1 MAKIDDVRSKL
12 ISATRLRQRLQ
23 HANKPQIEAS
33 TKPNVTQKPSVE
45 GTSRLVFATRL
56 RGALSIKGKN
66 KLAAATTVVVQRPP
80 EPTAEVPSSFKEVFP
95 LIEPYAY
102 AAITHDPVTGGL
114 LYYVIE
120 PTLLESD
127 KVLLERIH
135 SLLIEELDVDV
146 RKIATKEE
154 AQTLLRSKV
163 MNIVK
168 AYKISIGVET
178 LEKLMY
184 YLTRN
189 FIYTGRIEPLMR
201 DHMIEDISCDG
212 PNVPI
217 YVWHRQYESIPT
229 NVKFEN
235 HKELDNFVIKLAYLC
250 GKHISIASPIVD
262 GGLADGSRLQ
272 LTYAKEVTRHGSSF
286 SMRRFKA
293 DPLTITD
300 LIAFNTVSPDMA
312 AFFWYALEKK
322 ACILV
327 AGGTASGK
335 TTLLNCISMFILP
348 DNKVITIE
356 DTPELN
362 LLHKNW
368 IASIARLGFGTA
380 GSSAEISLFDLLK
393 AAMRQRPDYI
403 IVGEVRG
410 EEAFTLFQAMAT
422 GHGGLSSL
430 HADSVM
436 SVVRRLESA
445 PLNIP
450 RTLLPTLN
458 LICVQSRMRLGS
470 KPARRLV
477 HIADVLGIDPSSG
490 EVDLN
495 DVFKWEPRTDS
506 FTYSGR
512 SHTIERLA
520 ERSGVTREMV
530 QEEMQR
536 RKTVLQYMVKKN
548 IRRYMDVGAMIR
560 DYYMDPVKTFEKARL
575 GMLSDSP

>member
-1 MAKIDDVRSKL
+1 LTKIEEVRSKL
-12 ISATRLRQRLQ
+12 STTGLRQKLQ
-23 HANKPQIEAS
+23 LGEKSKNSGSPAETVVIPKPQTETHTKRLSTLKLRGIIPSIGKAKAS
-33 TKPNVTQKPSVE
+33 AVVATVVSQKPS
-45 GTSRLVFATRL
+45 
-56 RGALSIKGKN
+56 
-66 KLAAATTVVVQRPP
+66 

-102 AAITHDPVTGGL
+102 AAITHDPGTGGL

-120 PTLLESD
+120 PTLLEND
-127 KVLLERIH
+127 KILLEKIH
-135 SLLIEELDVDV
+135 SLLLEELDIDV
-146 RKIATKEE
+146 RKISTKEE
-154 AQTLLRSKV
+154 AQKLLRAKV
-163 MNIVK
+163 MNVVK
-168 AYKISIGVET
+168 AYKLTIPTET

-184 YLTRN
+184 YLTRD
-189 FIYTGRIEPLMR
+189 FVYHGRLEPLMR

-217 YVWHRQYESIPT
+217 YIWHRQYESIPS
-229 NVKFEN
+229 NVKFES
-235 HKELDNFVIKLAYLC
+235 HRELDNFVVKLAYLC

-286 SMRRFKA
+286 SIRRFKA

-300 LIAFNTVSPDMA
+300 LISFNTLSSEMGA
-312 AFFWYALEKK
+312 YFWYALEKK

-348 DNKVITIE
+348 DNKIITIE

-380 GSSAEISLFDLLK
+380 GSSAEITLFDLLK

-430 HADSVM
+430 HADSVL

-458 LICVQSRMRLGS
+458 LICVQSRMRINN
-470 KPARRLV
+470 KPARRLI
-477 HIADVLGIDPSSG
+477 HMADVLGIDPSSG

-495 DVFKWEPRTDS
+495 DVFKWDPRTDS

-520 ERSGVTREMV
+520 ERVGLSRETV

-536 RKTVLQYMVKKN
+536 RKTVLEYMVKKN
-548 IRRYMDVGAMIR
+548 IRRYLDVGAVIR
-560 DYYMDPVKTFEKARL
+560 DYYTDPVKTFEKARL
-575 GMLSDSP
+575 GLLSD

>member
-1 MAKIDDVRSKL
+1 MAKIDVVRGRL
-12 ISATRLRQRLQ
+12 ISA
-23 HANKPQIEAS
+23 A
-33 TKPNVTQKPSVE
+33 
-45 GTSRLVFATRL
+45 RL
-56 RGALSIKGKN
+56 RGVLPHNAKTKSKASASAVL
-66 KLAAATTVVVQRPP
+66 VQKPP

-120 PTLLESD
+120 PTILDSD
-127 KVLLERIH
+127 KLVLSKIQ
-135 SLLIEELDVDV
+135 SLLVEELDVDV
-146 RKIATKEE
+146 RKIATKAE
-154 AQTLLRSKV
+154 AEQLLRSKV
-163 MNIVK
+163 TTIVK
-168 AYKISIGVET
+168 AYKISVETET

-184 YLTRN
+184 YLTRD
-189 FIYTGRIEPLMR
+189 FIHAGKIEPLMR

-229 NVKFEN
+229 NVKFED
-235 HKELDNFVIKLAYLC
+235 HESLDNFVVKLAYLC

-262 GGLADGSRLQ
+262 GGLSDGSRLQ

-293 DPLTITD
+293 DPLTVTD
-300 LIAFNTVSPDMA
+300 LISFNTMTSEMA

-327 AGGTASGK
+327 SGGTASGK

-362 LLHKNW
+362 LPHKNW

-380 GSSAEISLFDLLK
+380 GSTAEISLFDLLK

-436 SVVRRLESA
+436 SVLRRLESA

-458 LICVQSRMRLGS
+458 IICVQSRMRVGDR
-470 KPARRLV
+470 PARRLV
-477 HIADVLGIDPSSG
+477 HVADVLGIDPSSG
-490 EVDLN
+490 EVDVN
-495 DVFKWEPRTDS
+495 DVYKWEPKTDS

-512 SHTIERLA
+512 SSTIERLA
-520 ERSGVTREMV
+520 EKAGTSREAV
-530 QEEMQR
+530 VEEMRR
-536 RKTVLQYMVKKN
+536 RKTVLEYMAKRN
-548 IRRYMDVGAMIR
+548 IRRYADVGATIR
-560 DYYMDPVKTFEKARL
+560 EYYMDPIRTYEKARL
-575 GMLSDSP
+575 ALLSDSI

>member
-1 MAKIDDVRSKL
+1 
-12 ISATRLRQRLQ
+12 
-23 HANKPQIEAS
+23 
-33 TKPNVTQKPSVE
+33 
-45 GTSRLVFATRL
+45 
-56 RGALSIKGKN
+56 
-66 KLAAATTVVVQRPP
+66 
-80 EPTAEVPSSFKEVFP
+80 
-95 LIEPYAY
+95 
-102 AAITHDPVTGGL
+102 

-127 KVLLERIH
+127 KALLDKIH
-135 SLLIEELDVDV
+135 ALLVEELDVDV
-146 RKIATKEE
+146 RKIASKEE
-154 AQTLLRSKV
+154 AQKLLREKV
-163 MNIVK
+163 MAIVK
-168 AYKISIGVET
+168 GYKISIGTET

-189 FIYTGRIEPLMR
+189 FIYHGRLEPLMR
-201 DHMIEDISCDG
+201 DHMIEDVSCDG

-217 YVWHRQYESIPT
+217 YIWHRQYESIPT
-229 NVKFEN
+229 NVKFEG

-272 LTYAKEVTRHGSSF
+272 LTFAKEVTRHGSSF

-293 DPLTITD
+293 DPLTVTD
-300 LIAFNTVSPDMA
+300 LISFNTLSSEMGA
-312 AFFWYALEKK
+312 YFWYALEKK

-348 DNKVITIE
+348 DNKIITIE

-380 GSSAEISLFDLLK
+380 GSSAEITLFDLLK

-430 HADSVM
+430 HADSVL

-458 LICVQSRMRLGS
+458 LICVQSRMRIGNR
-470 KPARRLV
+470 PARRLI
-477 HIADVLGIDPSSG
+477 HMADVLGIDPSSG

-512 SHTIERLA
+512 SHTVDRLA
-520 ERSGVTREMV
+520 ERAGLTRESV

-536 RKTVLQYMVKKN
+536 RKTVLEYMVKKN
-548 IRRYMDVGAMIR
+548 IRRYADVGVVIR
-560 DYYMDPVKTFEKARL
+560 DYYMDPTKTFEKARL
-575 GMLSDSP
+575 GLLSE